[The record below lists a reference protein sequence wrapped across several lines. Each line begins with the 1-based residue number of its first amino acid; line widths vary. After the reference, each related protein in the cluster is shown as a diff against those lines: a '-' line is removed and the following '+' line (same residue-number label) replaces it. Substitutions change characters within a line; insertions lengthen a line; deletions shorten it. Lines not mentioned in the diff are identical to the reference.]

1 MEELLYREEMMWLQ
15 RSKISWLKEGDR
27 NTSFFHRKAAARGK
41 KNKVDRLRNGARE
54 VITDQKKMEE
64 MTIGFFQQ
72 LYIADPSVCPDEL
85 LHLIEPMV
93 LEETNNL
100 LCMDFSDEEIADA
113 LFQIGP
119 LKALGTDGFPVK
131 FFQKNWSIVKEDI
144 IQAIKRFFQTGKM
157 PAGMND
163 TTIVLMSKVDK
174 PELLKDFRPIL
185 LCNVIY
191 KIVSKCMV
199 NRLRPLL
206 KDIIAAPQSAF
217 IPGRMITNNALIAFE
232 CLHAINN
239 GNRGC
244 RKFGAYKLDLT
255 KAYDRV
261 DWRCLKGIL

>member
-1 MEELLYREEMMWLQ
+1 
-15 RSKISWLKEGDR
+15 
-27 NTSFFHRKAAARGK
+27 
-41 KNKVDRLRNGARE
+41 
-54 VITDQKKMEE
+54 
-64 MTIGFFQQ
+64 
-72 LYIADPSVCPDEL
+72 
-85 LHLIEPMV
+85 
-93 LEETNNL
+93 
-100 LCMDFSDEEIADA
+100 
-113 LFQIGP
+113 
-119 LKALGTDGFPVK
+119 
-131 FFQKNWSIVKEDI
+131 
-144 IQAIKRFFQTGKM
+144 M

-163 TTIVLMSKVDK
+163 TTIVLLSKVDR

-217 IPGRMITNNALIAFE
+217 IPGRMITDNALIAFE

-239 GNRGC
+239 ENRGC